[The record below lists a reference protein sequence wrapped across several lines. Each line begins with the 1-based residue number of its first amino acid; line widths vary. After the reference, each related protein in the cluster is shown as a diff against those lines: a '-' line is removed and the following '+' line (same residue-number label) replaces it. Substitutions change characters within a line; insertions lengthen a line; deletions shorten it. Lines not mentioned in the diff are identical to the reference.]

1 MVTVLDIP
9 IPVTTEC
16 GDGYILY
23 IKSNG
28 FLENDEFAVVLLDGG
43 NVKHFASDQVK
54 VWNNATYGIKKKINE
69 KEASQETTEGSSSND
84 PNAKE

>member
-28 FLENDEFAVVLLDGG
+28 FLENDEFSVVLLYGG
-43 NVKHFASDQVK
+43 KIDIPKN
-54 VWNNATYGIKKKINE
+54 WKK
-69 KEASQETTEGSSSND
+69 
-84 PNAKE
+84 

>member
-28 FLENDEFAVVLLDGG
+28 FLENDEFAVVLLSRLFLQS
-43 NVKHFASDQVK
+43 NHISLSSFLL
-54 VWNNATYGIKKKINE
+54 TYDVYQE
-69 KEASQETTEGSSSND
+69 K
-84 PNAKE
+84 

>member
-9 IPVTTEC
+9 IPVTTKC

-43 NVKHFASDQVK
+43 DVKHFASDQVR
-54 VWNNATYGIKKKINE
+54 VWNNATYGIKKKTNE
-69 KEASQETTEGSSSND
+69 KETGKKTSESGSSND